1 MFKFSKMNNITVT
14 SYSFEN
20 KIKLREPPMEITLGF
35 LYILLIGDA
44 IKKKTINY
52 YTQFTK

>member
-1 MFKFSKMNNITVT
+1 MNNITVT